1 MGFDGSGSGC
11 EAATLSNATVNKGS
25 VTNAYPNSVR
35 THRRYL
41 PAAAARWEPMG
52 RASMLNSI
60 KAITLNCVLVGEL
73 DVQLR
78 RVMRETI
85 DKRQK
90 YLLLCLLVVCPS
102 HCSESLTIQY
112 DMLCSFLR
120 LITKSALLEILL
132 KEFISSKSPYLVR
145 SAIPPMVL

>member
-1 MGFDGSGSGC
+1 MGFDGSGSGG
-11 EAATLSNATVNKGS
+11 EAAALSNATVNKGS

-41 PAAAARWEPMG
+41 PAAVRWEPMG
-52 RASMLNSI
+52 GASMLNSI
-60 KAITLNCVLVGEL
+60 KAITLNCVFVGEL

-85 DKRQK
+85 DKQQK
-90 YLLLCLLVVCPS
+90 YLLLCLLVVYPS

-112 DMLCSFLR
+112 DMICLVV
-120 LITKSALLEILL
+120 
-132 KEFISSKSPYLVR
+132 SSD
-145 SAIPPMVL
+145 

>member
-1 MGFDGSGSGC
+1 MGFDGSGSGG
-11 EAATLSNATVNKGS
+11 EAAALSNATVNKGS

-41 PAAAARWEPMG
+41 PAAVRWEPMG
-52 RASMLNSI
+52 GASMLNSI

-85 DKRQK
+85 VKQQK
-90 YLLLCLLVVCPS
+90 YLLLCLLVVYPS

-112 DMLCSFLR
+112 DIISR
-120 LITKSALLEILL
+120 LITKSALLETLL
-132 KEFISSKSPYLVR
+132 KELIKTT
-145 SAIPPMVL
+145 SAPNLLIW